1 MDNLARQTHPVKVLV
16 LANNTP
22 PPQIKRLKK
31 LCRQYFKWTR
41 SRAEVIDLGEV
52 QGYETDARVTKKSGI
67 ISQVYNIGHD
77 LAAKSDFVFIVPGDV
92 LLTPDSLYVM
102 LQTFNLVKDAGIV
115 CLTCYYRN
123 KLENMPMV
131 LPLKSIGH
139 VSRELYEAS
148 PIYEAR
154 AGNGAMLY
162 RTATAQAVHWRTSG
176 LDLDM
181 GADYQL
187 CEDIRLR
194 LGLKC
199 LIRSDMEVIHAD
211 EDGTLYYSGRVPDV
225 PQVRDAEK
233 REVKPCAALELK
245 N

>member
-1 MDNLARQTHPVKVLV
+1 LDNLARQTHPVRVLV

-22 PPQIKRLKK
+22 LEQVKRLRRAAKK
-31 LCRQYFKWTR
+31 FFRYTR
-41 SRAEVIDLGEV
+41 HKCEVKDLGEV
-52 QGYETDARVTKKSGI
+52 KGYATAPGVTVKSGI
-67 ISQVYNIGHD
+67 ISKVYNIGVGFAD
-77 LAAKSDFVFIVPGDV
+77 GSDFVFIVPGDV
-92 LLTPDSLYVM
+92 LLTPDSLYI
-102 LQTFNLVKDAGIV
+102 LLTTFNLKDAGIV

-131 LPLKSIGH
+131 LPLFSVGQ
-139 VSRELYEAS
+139 VSKESYEAS

-162 RTATAQAVHWRTSG
+162 RTATAQAFPWRTG
-176 LDLDM
+176 GPELDL

-187 CEDIRLR
+187 CEDIRLKT
-194 LGLKC
+194 GLKC

-211 EDGTLYYSGRVPDV
+211 EDGTLYYSGRIPDA
-225 PQVRDAEK
+225 PQVRDADK
-233 REVKPCAALELK
+233 REVKPCPALELK